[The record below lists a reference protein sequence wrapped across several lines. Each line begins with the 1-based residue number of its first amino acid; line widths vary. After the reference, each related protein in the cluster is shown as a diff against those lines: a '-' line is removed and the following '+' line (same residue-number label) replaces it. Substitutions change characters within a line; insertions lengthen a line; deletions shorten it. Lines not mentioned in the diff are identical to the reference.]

1 MTREDARQMRIHA
14 DSYKIT
20 KEEANKVWLAKDLSK
35 KRELALEII
44 SKLVYKNNYA
54 ENLSKMNGNK
64 IDMFISNLI
73 LAQDLNKVIRWDIF

>member
-44 SKLVYKNNYA
+44 SKLVYKNNYT
-54 ENLSKMNGNK
+54 ENLPKMNGNK
-64 IDMFISNLI
+64 IDMLISNLI
-73 LAQDLNKVIRWDIF
+73 LAQDLNKVIR

>member
-20 KEEANKVWLAKDLSK
+20 KEEANQVWLAKDLSK

-44 SKLVYKNNYA
+44 NKLVYKNNYTD
-54 ENLSKMNGNK
+54 NLPKMNSNK
-64 IDMFISNLI
+64 IDMLISNLI
-73 LAQDLNKVIRWDIF
+73 LAQDLNKVIH

>member
-20 KEEANKVWLAKDLSK
+20 EEEANKVWLAKDLSK

-44 SKLVYKNNYA
+44 SKLVYKNNYT
-54 ENLSKMNGNK
+54 ENLPKMNGNK
-64 IDMFISNLI
+64 IDMLISNLI
-73 LAQDLNKVIRWDIF
+73 LAQDLNKVIR